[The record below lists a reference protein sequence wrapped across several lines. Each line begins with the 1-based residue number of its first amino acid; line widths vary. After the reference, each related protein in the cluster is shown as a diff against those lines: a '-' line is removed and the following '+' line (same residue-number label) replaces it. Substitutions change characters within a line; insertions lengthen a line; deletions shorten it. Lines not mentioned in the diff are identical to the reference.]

1 MKKVAMTIVKA
12 QDVITKVCLC
22 LCLVILPTA
31 SFGQDSAVL
40 MTLKTKRYSA
50 VVTIN
55 RGQLA
60 ELAKQPG
67 ISLMKRPKIASATQ
81 MAIPVPSSLGGGFII
96 GGPEA
101 LAAGMNATGLTTRAT
116 VEGVLGATVAEGA
129 ITKGATVAARKVA
142 TGVKTG
148 TVVLEVVIAAGIVG
162 GIVAAAGGSS
172 TSNH

>member
-1 MKKVAMTIVKA
+1 MTIGNV
-12 QDVITKVCLC
+12 QDVIIKVCLC
-22 LCLVILPTA
+22 LCVVILPTA

-40 MTLKTKRYSA
+40 MTLKSKKYSA
-50 VVTIN
+50 VVKMN

-67 ISLMKRPKIASATQ
+67 ISLMKRPKITSSTQ

-96 GGPEA
+96 GAPEA

-116 VEGVLGATVAEGA
+116 AEGVLGATAAEGA
-129 ITKGATVAARKVA
+129 ITKGAAVAARKVT

-148 TVVLEVVIAAGIVG
+148 TVVLEVVIAAGVVG
-162 GIVAAAGGSS
+162 GVIAAAGGGGSS
-172 TSNH
+172 TTTNH

>member
-1 MKKVAMTIVKA
+1 MTIGSV
-12 QDVITKVCLC
+12 QNVITKVCLC

-50 VVTIN
+50 VVTMN

-67 ISLMKRPKIASATQ
+67 ISLMKRPKVALSTQ
-81 MAIPVPSSLGGGFII
+81 MAIPVPSSLGGGFIV
-96 GGPEA
+96 GAPEA

-116 VEGVLGATVAEGA
+116 VDGVLGATVAKGA
-129 ITKGATVAARKVA
+129 ITKGAKVAAAKVA
-142 TGVKTG
+142 TGVKRG
-148 TVVLEVVIAAGIVG
+148 TVALEVIIAAGVVG
-162 GIVAAAGGSS
+162 GIIAAAGGSS